1 MAGESSLI
9 KSLLQNLSKQ
19 RPDAMKRARAMGFD
33 TRNVYF
39 HGTDQPIESFN
50 PNVYVAKDPLIAEGY
65 ARKREYDPVQ
75 LDLFKPNPSPNI
87 MPMFAKK
94 GEVEQT
100 NKLANYYK
108 VFDPRSLRSVFAEFN
123 PEHAESVDIMKS
135 HGGSAKSPAWTRSE
149 GKNPEGGLNEKG
161 RASLKAAGHDIKRPQ
176 PEGGA
181 RKDSFCARMKG
192 MKAKLTSSETAN
204 DPDSRINKSLRKWK
218 CRADGGALDVAR
230 QYKAGGGEIYL
241 LKQKLAE
248 MREGSRKEKNLK
260 TRTPPSKSLTT
271 PYGTSPT
278 TPNISKDLYEKGNLG
293 DDNYA
298 LAKGGVAKAASKV
311 ARRYRAFGGTD
322 VPPVNPAKNVAVAPS
337 AQSIPQANN
346 AAPNNVMMAPAYKQ
360 YSTDINNAYKTYLG
374 REGDAE
380 GLQHWGEQ
388 IHAGNADLGN
398 LRDTFLSSQEGKN
411 YAKSNPNQ
419 LVQAL
424 YQQSLGRPS
433 DEAGAN
439 YWAQQLSQGM
449 SPQDIYNTF
458 AGTQEAE
465 NYNAINE
472 IYRQNLGRDV
482 DQEGLKYWSDMMS
495 KGNIDPEALG
505 QIVSG
510 SQEAKNYDNT
520 EFIKDEYSGLLGKEP
535 SQEELSKALAD
546 LNSGKVTYE
555 DFDNNLSKSEAS
567 QLYQASNFE
576 PYDVAAKGSVAFNTG
591 KARTAFQSSK
601 SVPRTSEELNN
612 IFAPIEEK
620 YGLAPGSMIGKMGLE
635 STWGQNPRAYKT
647 NATYKGPFQLSKD
660 IIRKYNV
667 KNPFDLNEAASAA
680 AQYERDNAKEF
691 EQKVGRKPL
700 PHEGYNM
707 HQQGLTG
714 YSTLA
719 KNPGMKA
726 VDALKTIMKSK
737 KASNSIR
744 QNMPP
749 SLQGKVTYKDVT
761 AQQFMDGWKV
771 EFDKKLAGPDGKG
784 QTPVVASDKGVTPK
798 EDPALAK
805 PFQPGSQPLGDE
817 ISQQEFL
824 QDQGIGGTMVPPGT
838 TMFPITDISGGGYQ
852 DPGQYGGNYTD
863 VISGVTPP
871 TVPHTVTHHPVTHT
885 PVTHVGGGSH
895 PSSGDHGSFGVSYAP
910 DTGYVVAPG
919 VYSTD
924 PNGKVYSPITGRPYG
939 DDDYSYDQTRAG
951 SKTGGAVK
959 NAMDVARAY
968 KKGGP
973 VWDKPRPKSLGKPTP
988 LTSGQK
994 SSAKAAAKAAGRPYP
1009 NLVDNMRAAKKD

>member
-1 MAGESSLI
+1 M
-9 KSLLQNLSKQ
+9 
-19 RPDAMKRARAMGFD
+19 
-33 TRNVYF
+33 
-39 HGTDQPIESFN
+39 
-50 PNVYVAKDPLIAEGY
+50 
-65 ARKREYDPVQ
+65 
-75 LDLFKPNPSPNI
+75 
-87 MPMFAKK
+87 
-94 GEVEQT
+94 
-100 NKLANYYK
+100 
-108 VFDPRSLRSVFAEFN
+108 
-123 PEHAESVDIMKS
+123 
-135 HGGSAKSPAWTRSE
+135 AKSPAWTRSE
-149 GKNPEGGLNEKG
+149 GKNPEGGLNDKG

-204 DPDSRINKSLRKWK
+204 DPDSRINKSLRKWN
-218 CRADGGALDVAR
+218 CRADGGALDIAR
-230 QYKAGGGEIYL
+230 QYKAGGGEVYL
-241 LKQKLAE
+241 LRKRLAE
-248 MREGSRKEKNLK
+248 IAEEGRKKKNLR
-260 TRTPPSKSLTT
+260 TRTPSSTSPTT
-271 PYGTSPT
+271 PYETSPT
-278 TPNISKDLYEKGNLG
+278 TPNMSKDLYEKGNLG

-465 NYNAINE
+465 NYNAINQ

-505 QIVSG
+505 QIVAG

-520 EFIKDEYSGLLGKEP
+520 AFIKDEYAGLLGREP
-535 SQEELSKALAD
+535 SQEELSKDLAD

-576 PYDVAAKGSVAFNTG
+576 PYDVASRNGVAPP
-591 KARTAFQSSK
+591 KQSRTAFQYSK

-612 IFAPIEEK
+612 IFAPIEQKNERP
-620 YGLAPGSMIGKMGLE
+620 PGSLIGMIGLE
-635 STWGQNPRAYKT
+635 SSWGQNPKAYKT
-647 NATYKGPFQLSKD
+647 NATFKGPFQLSKT
-660 IIRKYNV
+660 IIDKYDV
-667 KNPFDLNEAASAA
+667 KNPFDLIEAATAA
-680 AQYERDNAKEF
+680 AQYEKDNAIEF
-691 EQKVGRKPL
+691 KKKTGRDPL
-700 PHEGYNM
+700 PHEGYPM
-707 HQQGLTG
+707 HNQGVTG
-714 YSTLA
+714 YAALA
-719 KNPGMKA
+719 KHPNMKA
-726 VDALKTIMKSK
+726 VDALKTV
-737 KASNSIR
+737 KAAPSHI
-744 QNMPP
+744 QKNMPP
-749 SLQGKVTYKDVT
+749 SLQGKVSYKDIT

-771 EFDKKLAGPDGKG
+771 EFEKKLAGPDGKG
-784 QTPVVASDKGVTPK
+784 QPTVVASDKGVTPK
-798 EDPALAK
+798 EDNSYLNE
-805 PFQPGSQPLGDE
+805 PFQPGSPSTGDE

-824 QDQGIGGTMVPPGT
+824 QNQGIGGDLVAPGT
-838 TMFPITDISGGGYQ
+838 TSFPISDVGGGGYQ
-852 DPGQYGGNYTD
+852 DPGVFGGNYTD
-863 VISGVTPP
+863 VTSGGIAPS
-871 TVPHTVTHHPVTHT
+871 VPHQVTYHPVTHTPVTHT

-895 PSSGDHGSFGVSYAP
+895 TSTSSPGSFGVSYG
-910 DTGYVVAPG
+910 DVGGGYHPASGHGAV
-919 VYSTD
+919 D
-924 PNGKVYSPITGRPYG
+924 PYFGH
-939 DDDYSYDQTRAG
+939 AG
-951 SKTGGAVK
+951 SSVYDPHKTGIVASADWEYDYARKRGGRIKKDCGGALS
-959 NAMDVARAY
+959 NALNVTKAY

-973 VWDKPRPKSLGKPTP
+973 VWDKPRPKSLGKPEP

-1009 NLVDNMRAAKKD
+1009 NLVDNVRAAKKD